1 MLAAGSL
8 RRELKPAAETAANC
22 LRLSKTTQTRRNLR
36 EIAKKTGKPALH
48 AGKPPRNA
56 GKPATH
62 AGKPPGNPGKPAT
75 HAGKPRETLI
85 TRCDSPFGELQRV

>member
-36 EIAKKTGKPALH
+36 KIAKKTGKPALH

-62 AGKPPGNPGKPAT
+62 AGKPQETQETRHPCRETPGNPNNT
-75 HAGKPRETLI
+75 VRFTLW
-85 TRCDSPFGELQRV
+85 